1 MDSMNMQP
9 LVDMGVSLAELAVK
23 GTASAVSKKVR
34 AAKEIKEIENG
45 KIKYRKIIRYN

>member
-1 MDSMNMQP
+1 MDAMYTQP

-34 AAKEIKEIENG
+34 AAKEIKEIE
-45 KIKYRKIIRYN
+45 KLRTTYD